1 MGRVRI
7 ITHNLFFRPWW
18 SLTTKHAPSRCDWP
32 RTYRLRDETPRGQVM
47 GLRILGIPSW
57 RDERVL
63 IHIVEIIDYWINST
77 ERINLYVLSQL
88 TYCSWYWCC
97 YTFYIC
103 IKRSLLLTQCEDY
116 VTWCENHV
124 TSLNIVKLWW
134 LTRVLTHPTA
144 FPKTGD
150 NAELKALLSYHEKGK
165 VYNFSLKVYV
175 AYF

>member
-1 MGRVRI
+1 MDRVRI

-77 ERINLYVLSQL
+77 ERINVYVLSQL
-88 TYCSWYWCC
+88 TYGSWYWCC

-116 VTWCENHV
+116 VNWCENHV
-124 TSLNIVKLWW
+124 TSLNIGCASETLVI
-134 LTRVLTHPTA
+134 
-144 FPKTGD
+144 
-150 NAELKALLSYHEKGK
+150 NASFNPSYG
-165 VYNFSLKVYV
+165 FS
-175 AYF
+175 